1 MLTGKLPRL
10 LFATVFFVASVFAGA
25 QSAPPQ
31 EGLYIK
37 IGQANLK
44 KSLMAIPAFQFSGS
58 PGTAKNGMQAGKEL
72 FDTFRNDMDA
82 SGYFELI
89 KPEAFLEDVS
99 KVGLKP
105 APGEPGGFSY
115 TSWKQIGT
123 EFLIRVGYRV
133 TGSDMSIDAY
143 LYHVPQAKL
152 VMGKSYTGRTSE
164 VRTIAH
170 TFANDVIKALT
181 GLKGVF
187 LSNIVVSRT
196 TRPQEKEIFVMDW
209 DGANPRQVTR
219 HNTIAQSPT
228 WSFDGK
234 KIAYSAFT
242 YHPREKTRNLDLF
255 TYDVA
260 SGKRSVVSYQRGINS
275 GASFL
280 PDNRN
285 LLLTISNAGNPDVY
299 KMSIDGLNKT
309 RLTNGRSGEMNV
321 EPMASP
327 DGRKIAFSST
337 RSGRPHIYV
346 MNSDGSNA
354 QRLTIAGVYNS
365 TPTWSP
371 DSKKIAFAGFDSDHF
386 DIFVMNADG
395 TEMSRLTSAKKAN
408 GKMANNEDPTF
419 SPDGRL
425 VLFRSDRTGR
435 YQLYVVTVD
444 GEGERRITFDNHEY
458 YKPRWSPSID

>member
-1 MLTGKLPRL
+1 MVSKLSRV
-10 LFATVFFVASVFAGA
+10 LFAFVLSFTLNSGTASA
-25 QSAPPQ
+25 QDSG
-31 EGLYIK
+31 GLYIK

-44 KSLMAIPAFQFSGS
+44 KSLMAIPSFQFAGS
-58 PGTAKNGMQAGKEL
+58 PGTAKNGMAAGKEL

-82 SGYFELI
+82 SGYFELQ

-105 APGEPGGFSY
+105 APGEPGGFSFS
-115 TSWKQIGT
+115 SWKQIGT
-123 EFLIRVGYRV
+123 EFLVRVGYRV
-133 TGSDMSIDAY
+133 NGSEMSVDTY

-152 VMGKSYTGRTSE
+152 VIGKSYSGKTSD

-187 LSNIVVSRT
+187 LSNIVVSRS
-196 TRPQEKEIFVMDW
+196 TRPQEKEIFIMDW

-228 WSFDGK
+228 WSFDGR

-255 TYDVA
+255 IYDVTT
-260 SGKRSVVSYQRGINS
+260 GKRSVVSYQRGINS
-275 GASFL
+275 GASFM

-285 LLLTISNAGNPDVY
+285 LLLTISNAGNPDIY

-309 RLTNGRSGEMNV
+309 RITASRPGEMNV
-321 EPMASP
+321 EPAISP

-346 MNSDGSNA
+346 MNADGSNP
-354 QRLTIAGVYNS
+354 QRLTLAGVYNS
-365 TPTWSP
+365 TPAWSP
-371 DSKKIAFAGFDSDHF
+371 DGKRIAFAGFDSDHF
-386 DIFVMNADG
+386 DIFVMDSDG
-395 TEMSRLTSAKKAN
+395 TNMVRITSAKKPN

-425 VLFRSDRTGR
+425 VLFRSDRTGK
-435 YQLYVVTVD
+435 YQLYVATVD
-444 GEGERRITFDNHEY
+444 GESERRITFDNHEY
-458 YKPRWSPSID
+458 FKPRWSPEVD